1 MAKISGTLVLFKLG
15 TTPSTLTHVTDA
27 TLSVDVD
34 IPESTDKDSQGF
46 RELLE
51 SAGVKSG
58 SISTDGFAD
67 WSKTDGNAKTVLE
80 AVLGRE
86 NLGFSFGP
94 EGTEYFQVTGTCR
107 ASSAELGSPNEDTAP
122 ISGTFETTGEFE
134 IVDNS

>member
-51 SAGVKSG
+51 DAGVKSG

-107 ASSAELGSPNEDTAP
+107 AAGAELGSPNEDTAP

-134 IVDNS
+134 IEDNS